1 MATTPHASWA
11 KVYDTAYAKAFGSHY
26 EALTRNTASVVRRK
40 CPPPAAL
47 IDFGAGT
54 GRLAIPLAQEGYT
67 VTAVEPCPEM
77 LDELR
82 AKDTDRRVTTVISSM
97 QDFHAGPTF
106 DVALCVFT
114 VLLYLLDREA
124 LRSALQAAAT
134 CLRPGGWLLLDV
146 PSRQAFNSRNA
157 YPSPGFRR
165 SWQVNAVTGEPD
177 VYEYTE
183 DLRITGD
190 NGAEKHYQDRF
201 RIRYWPEDLV
211 LQDAQDFGLMRIEG
225 PLPEF
230 AATGSSYF
238 WLQKHHV
245 TD

>member
-47 IDFGAGT
+47 VDFGAGT

-82 AKDTDRRVTTVISSM
+82 AKDAGRRVTTVTSGM
-97 QDFHAGPTF
+97 QNFQTGQTF

-114 VLLYLLDREA
+114 VLLYLLDRES
-124 LRSALQAAAT
+124 LRSSLQAAAS
-134 CLRPGGWLLLDV
+134 CLKPSGWLLLDI
-146 PSRQAFNSRNA
+146 PSRQAFGSRNA
-157 YPSPGFRR
+157 HPSPGFRR
-165 SWQVNAVTGEPD
+165 SWQVNAVQGEPD
-177 VYEYTE
+177 VYEYAE
-183 DLRITGD
+183 DLRITD
-190 NGAEKHYQDRF
+190 EQGAETHYEDRF
-201 RIRYWPEDLV
+201 RIRYWPEDTV
-211 LQDAQDFGLMRIEG
+211 LEAAQDFGLTKMEG
-225 PLPEF
+225 PLREF
-230 AATGSSYF
+230 AGTGSSYY
-238 WLQKHHV
+238 WLQKR
-245 TD
+245 